1 MSRDLIAETYTPGH
15 TEDAVSF
22 MARRSAATHAAF
34 FTPLLRPG
42 MRILDCGCGP
52 GAITLDL
59 ARLVRPGAVS
69 GIDRSDEQ
77 FAAARKMAVQE
88 ELAVDFSAANIYSLD
103 FPDETFDGVLGHA
116 LFEHLKEPE
125 RAAGEIWRVLK
136 PDGFVGLRSP
146 DWGGF
151 LLQPYPERVAAA
163 IETYRKM
170 MVQNGGDPTAGRK
183 LPGVLRATGFSRVRP
198 SASYEIYE
206 RAAVV
211 AEYLAVQLA
220 AQDAEGA
227 EELRAWGLDPQ
238 ALFAQAWVE
247 AVGWKG

>member
-1 MSRDLIAETYTPGH
+1 MNTPTVETYTPGH
-15 TEDAVSF
+15 TQSAVSF

-59 ARLVRPGAVS
+59 ARLVKPGAVT

-77 FAAARKMAVQE
+77 FANARAAAAE
-88 ELAVDFSAANIYSLD
+88 EQLAVEFRAANIYSLD
-103 FPDETFDGVLGHA
+103 FAGESFDAVFAHA
-116 LFEHLKEPE
+116 LFEHLQEPE
-125 RAAGEIWRVLK
+125 KAAAEIWRVLK
-136 PDGFVGLRSP
+136 PGGFVGLRSP

-151 LLQPYPERVAAA
+151 LLQPYPAAVAEA
-163 IETYRKM
+163 IASYREL
-170 MVQNGGDPTAGRK
+170 MVKNGGDPYAGRK
-183 LPGVLRATGFSRVRP
+183 LPGLLRGAGFGRVRP

-206 RAAVV
+206 DSAVI
-211 AEYLAVQLA
+211 AGYLA
-220 AQDAEGA
+220 AQLAVPDSVGA
-227 EELRAWGLDPQ
+227 DELRAWGQDTE
-238 ALFAQAWVE
+238 AMFAQAWVE

>member
-1 MSRDLIAETYTPGH
+1 MQTSTVETYTPGH
-15 TEDAVSF
+15 TRDAVSF

-34 FTPLLRPG
+34 FTPLLQPW

-59 ARLVRPGAVS
+59 ARLVKPGAVS

-77 FAAARKMAVQE
+77 FTAARKTAAEE
-88 ELAVDFSAANIYSLD
+88 ELAVDFSAANIYALD
-103 FPDETFDGVLGHA
+103 FPDDMFDGVLAHA
-116 LFEHLKEPE
+116 LFEHLREPE
-125 RAAGEIWRVLK
+125 RAAEEIRRVLK
-136 PDGFVGLRSP
+136 PGGFVGLRSP

-151 LLQPYPERVAAA
+151 LLQPYPEGVAAA
-163 IETYRKM
+163 IGRYRDM
-170 MVQNGGDPTAGRK
+170 MMENGGDPVAGRK
-183 LPGVLRATGFSRVRP
+183 LPGVLRAAGFSRVRP

-206 RAAVV
+206 SSALI

-220 AQDAEGA
+220 ARDAEGA
-227 EELRAWGLDPQ
+227 SELRSWGRNPE